1 MPKRIFIAAT
11 QQNDGKTTLSLG
23 LIFAL
28 KRYFKKIG
36 FIKPIGQRYLIEQGY
51 KVDEDSVLID
61 EIFPDIKC
69 NLKDMSPIA
78 VEKGFTEDYIK
89 KPNVQPLIDRIE
101 ASFRKVSKGQDLVI
115 IEGTGHAGVGSVFDL
130 CNARVA
136 KLLNAKV
143 LLVASGGLGRPIDE
157 LVLNKALFESEDVE
171 IAGVVV
177 NKVLPKKYKKIEPL
191 IRKGLKRRGM
201 DVLGVLPYVKD
212 MSMPNI
218 QQIREE
224 IDGEILYGTKQLLN
238 NSMDNIVVAAM
249 EPGDAVKYFND
260 RVLIITGGDRD
271 DIILTSIGSQLTK
284 EKGKK
289 FEVAGL
295 VLSGGIPPHKS
306 IVTLAKKA
314 KIPILLSKED
324 TYRVASRIHDRV
336 IKIRPEDKEK
346 VRTAKQLVSEH
357 IDIKKLVG
365 TICDRRP

>member
-11 QQNDGKTTLSLG
+11 QQNNGKTTLSLG

-51 KVDEDSVLID
+51 KIDEDSVLID

-78 VEKGFTEDYIK
+78 VEKRFTEKYIR
-89 KPNVQPLIDRIE
+89 KPDVRPLVDRIE
-101 ASFRKVSKGQDLVI
+101 ASFKKVARGRDLVI

-136 KLLNAKV
+136 RLLNAKV

-157 LVLNKALFESEDVE
+157 LILNQALFEQEGVE
-171 IAGVVV
+171 VAGVVV
-177 NKVLPKKYKKIEPL
+177 NKVLRKKYAKITPL
-191 IRKGLKRRGM
+191 IRKGLKRRGL

-212 MSMPNI
+212 MSMPNLH
-218 QQIREE
+218 QIGEE
-224 IDGEILYGTKQLLN
+224 IDGEVLYGTRELLN
-238 NSMDNIVVAAM
+238 RSMDNIIVAAM
-249 EPGDAVKYFND
+249 GPSDAIEYFQD
-260 RVLIITGGDRD
+260 RVLVITGGDRD
-271 DIILTSIGSQLTK
+271 DIILASIGSQFTK
-284 EKGKK
+284 GRSKK

-295 VLSGGIPPHKS
+295 VLSGGKPPHKS
-306 IVTLAKKA
+306 IVALAKKA
-314 KIPILLSKED
+314 RIPILLSKED

-346 VRTAKQLVSEH
+346 IKTAKMLVSEY
-357 IDIKKLVG
+357 INIKKLVKSL
-365 TICDRRP
+365 